1 MTSDHSDG
9 RRVRAHWERV
19 WTACGP
25 EAMSW
30 FQAEPEISLELI
42 RGASKGTSGRIIDV
56 GGGASRLVDILLDS
70 GYSNISVLDVSR
82 TALSI
87 ARERLGGH
95 GQDIEWLCGDVRSFA
110 PPHTFDVWHDR
121 AVFHFL
127 RDPADRIGYRGTL
140 GRAVPP
146 GGNAVLAT
154 FGPEGPERCSGLPV
168 VRYDAASLSAE
179 LGEMW
184 ELVETREE
192 THRTPSGVDQQFIYG
207 RFRRID
213 ADHGRPSEPS
223 ERG

>member
-1 MTSDHSDG
+1 
-9 RRVRAHWERV
+9 V
-19 WTACGP
+19 
-25 EAMSW
+25 SW

-42 RGASKGTSGRIIDV
+42 RNATKDTSGRIIDV
-56 GGGASRLVDILLDS
+56 GGGASRLVDVLLDS
-70 GYSNISVLDVSR
+70 GYSKIFVLDVSR

-87 ARERLGGH
+87 ARERLGGRA
-95 GQDIEWLCGDVRSFA
+95 QIVEWLCGDVRSFT

-127 RDPADRIGYRGTL
+127 RDQADRSGYRGTL

-146 GGNAVLAT
+146 GGHAVLAT

-192 THRTPSGVDQQFIYG
+192 THHTPSGVDQQFVYG

-213 ADHGRPSEPS
+213 ADR
-223 ERG
+223 